1 MGMDD
6 PKLPKYAVPVKG
18 GGRKIY
24 PVLPPLSWGH
34 AWDDGDLRQI
44 VLDSF
49 RAHGKQMTDTA
60 TAKADNTESYLRYL
74 LRAREL
80 L

>member
-1 MGMDD
+1 M
-6 PKLPKYAVPVKG
+6 PCRSKAAVARFTLCFPRSAG
-18 GGRKIY
+18 AMHG
-24 PVLPPLSWGH
+24 
-34 AWDDGDLRQI
+34 DDGDLRQI

-74 LRAREL
+74 VRAREL